1 MIAWA
6 SYSGEAVEQVIAAY
20 ICLQFPSSVHVRPSQ
35 GDGGIDVIRSLDNGS
50 WAVYQIKRF
59 SNNLGASQK
68 KQIAK
73 SWNSVI
79 KYSQEKGFTLKEW
92 YLVMP
97 LDPTKENLEWFSR
110 LTGDSEIEAMWLGK
124 THVDGWAAEMP
135 YVADYYLRDNRDAVL
150 SIVKN
155 MLGVAYPN
163 VADIDG
169 LANQAN
175 KIQSLLNDLD
185 PNYAYDLQIFSDY
198 NKASVI
204 PFSSRPG
211 LVMSTIMETDD
222 RRAIQIDVL
231 AKHNASTDLAP
242 ITGKVNFHIEDDA
255 QSKTLQEFIDYGVP
269 ITDFPASVITNGPI
283 LFGGQGELEEAIVT
297 TCSCSEETVF
307 NMVIH
312 NKVGS
317 AMDVVQSSF
326 TKGRKGVIWSG
337 STLDQMF
344 SIKMK
349 TLYSDSSATI
359 NITYNQ
365 NYFKQYPV
373 SKICKKLR
381 FLIDGIDDE
390 FSITLAEDELCRF
403 SLELLGI
410 KKEEIK
416 FAQKVAEL
424 LALVDAV
431 ALEDVDFPSR
441 ISREEFNNLTRAVE
455 LIQGKQI
462 VQCWE
467 KLEPDSIDNS
477 IESGSV
483 GMKPF
488 AIRFLLNRSL
498 TLENKHYHYGYV
510 NHEMVGTW
518 SKDQNILVPTKEY
531 GNEVR
536 MTYVGSVNDTEM
548 RPGRL
553 YIAPLRDVAF
563 LGGNIKNG

>member
-6 SYSGEAVEQVIAAY
+6 SYFGEAVEQVIVAY
-20 ICLQFPSSVHVRPSQ
+20 ICLQFPSSVHIRPSQ
-35 GDGGIDVIRSLDNGS
+35 GDGGIDVIRSLDDGS
-50 WAVYQIKRF
+50 WAVYQIERF

-79 KYSQEKGFTLKEW
+79 KYSKEKSFSLKEW

-110 LTGDSEIEAMWLGK
+110 LTGDSEIEASWLGK

-135 YVADYYLRDNRDAVL
+135 YVTDYYLRDNRDAVL

-155 MLGVAYPN
+155 MLGVAYSN

-185 PNYAYDLQIFSDY
+185 PNYAYDLQILSDY

-222 RRAIQIDVL
+222 RRVIQIDVL

-242 ITGKVNFHIEDDA
+242 ITGKVNFHIGDNA
-255 QSKTLQEFIDYGVP
+255 QSKTLQELIDYGVP

-297 TCSCSEETVF
+297 TYSCSEETVF
-307 NMVIH
+307 NMAIH
-312 NKVGS
+312 NKVDS
-317 AMDVVQSSF
+317 AMDVIQSSF
-326 TKGRKGVIWSG
+326 TKGRKGAIWSG

-349 TLYSDSSATI
+349 TLYSDSSAKI
-359 NITYNQ
+359 NIAYNQ
-365 NYFKQYPV
+365 NYFTQYPV

-381 FLIDGIDDE
+381 FLIDGVDDE

-431 ALEDVDFPSR
+431 ALEGVDFPSR

-518 SKDQNILVPTKEY
+518 SKDQNILVPTTEY